1 MISYQTSKKVD
12 FTSKEIFD
20 LVMDIEKY
28 PDFLQWVSEARIIKE
43 QDNLVVAKLA
53 IYFKGYKT
61 SYISNI
67 TTREEN
73 GHYSINIESKDG
85 PFKSLRNIY
94 KITPIASNSC
104 ILTFDNDVEFRFKI
118 IESLIGVILSKNVEK
133 IISAFE
139 ERAKIIY
146 NVKT

>member
-28 PDFLQWVSEARIIKE
+28 PDFLEWVSGAKIIEK
-43 QDNLVVAKLA
+43 QDNLVVAKLD
-53 IYFKGYKT
+53 IYFKGYNT

-67 TTREEN
+67 TTESN
-73 GHYSINIESKDG
+73 NDHYSINIESKDG

-94 KITPIASNSC
+94 IITPIDNKSC
-104 ILTFDNDVEFRFKI
+104 ILTFDNHVEFRFKI
-118 IESLIGVILSKNVEK
+118 IESIIGLTLSKNVEK

-139 ERAKIIY
+139 DRAKRIY
-146 NVKT
+146 NARQ